1 MVTKSY
7 HISSPKLCYEI
18 VDMNESQPTRSTKSL
33 VVGLVIAITVCF
45 LAASIGGF
53 ATTSSVNGWF
63 AEINKPTWNPPDW
76 IFGPVWTVLYLMMG
90 VSAWLVWKQS
100 GFNKAR
106 LALVFFAVQLA
117 LNTTWSVLF
126 FGLRQPG
133 WAFAE
138 IIALWISIALTTVLF
153 YKHSKLAAGLL
164 VPYLLW
170 VTFAAGL
177 NFAIWSLNRI
187 V

>member
-1 MVTKSY
+1 
-7 HISSPKLCYEI
+7 
-18 VDMNESQPTRSTKSL
+18 MNESQPTRSTKSL
-33 VVGLVIAITVCF
+33 VVGLVIAIAVCF
-45 LAASIGGF
+45 LAAAIGGV
-53 ATTSSVNGWF
+53 ATTSSVNGWY
-63 AEINKPTWNPPDW
+63 AQINKPSWNPPDW
-76 IFGPVWTVLYLMMG
+76 IFGPVWTILYLMMG
-90 VSAWLVWKQS
+90 ASAWLVWKQS
-100 GFNKAR
+100 DFSKAR
-106 LALVFFAVQLA
+106 LALGFFAIQLA
-117 LNTTWSVLF
+117 LNITWSVLF

-133 WAFAE
+133 WAFVE
-138 IIALWISIALTTVLF
+138 IIALWVSIALTIVLF

>member
-1 MVTKSY
+1 
-7 HISSPKLCYEI
+7 
-18 VDMNESQPTRSTKSL
+18 
-33 VVGLVIAITVCF
+33 
-45 LAASIGGF
+45 
-53 ATTSSVNGWF
+53 
-63 AEINKPTWNPPDW
+63 
-76 IFGPVWTVLYLMMG
+76 MMG

-100 GFNKAR
+100 DFRKAR
-106 LALVFFAVQLA
+106 LALGFFAIQLA

-133 WAFAE
+133 WAFVE
-138 IIALWISIALTTVLF
+138 IIALWVSIALTIVLF